1 MAFASGNRL
10 LDVGDISFMSPAAFS
25 IVPAGVGRL
34 DDGAAAV
41 PFHARLTE
49 TAWVQLKDRR
59 SWIGGE

>member
-41 PFHARLTE
+41 PFHARLH
-49 TAWVQLKDRR
+49 KK
-59 SWIGGE
+59 I